1 MTRAF
6 RGIFPPLATPFDAAG
21 EIQFDAFERIV
32 AELMRRGLHGVVVA
46 GSNGEAPLLDDAER
60 VALIRAAR
68 PLVPADRWLI
78 AGIAAESTRHTIARA
93 VAAAEA
99 GADVMLVASPHY
111 FGPQMTPDALTR
123 HFTAVADASPR
134 PVLLYNI
141 PKYVHFVIPPDV
153 VATLAAHPNVLGI
166 KDSSGDEAQR
176 AGYVAALKGRGVF
189 VTGAAHQLADAI
201 ADGAVGGIVAV
212 SQFATAL
219 TLELFE
225 AAMRGDAAQAR
236 ALQEQ
241 LAPVAREIVGGMAV
255 PGLKA
260 AMTMTGL
267 PAGVPRL
274 PLLPLGDDGRARI
287 RALLEGIGVAVVG

>member
-21 EIQFDAFERIV
+21 EIQFADFERIV

-60 VALIRAAR
+60 VALVRAAR
-68 PLVPADRWLI
+68 PHVPADRWLI
-78 AGIAAESTRHTIARA
+78 AGVAAESTRHTIARA

-134 PVLLYNI
+134 PILLYNI
-141 PKYVHFVIPPDV
+141 PKYVHFVIPPEV
-153 VATLAAHPNVLGI
+153 VAALAAHPNVLGV

-176 AGYVAALKGRGVF
+176 AGYLAALKGHGVF

-219 TLELFE
+219 TLQLFD
-225 AAMRGDAAQAR
+225 AAMRGDVAGAR

-287 RALLEGIGVAVVG
+287 RTLLDGIGLPVVG